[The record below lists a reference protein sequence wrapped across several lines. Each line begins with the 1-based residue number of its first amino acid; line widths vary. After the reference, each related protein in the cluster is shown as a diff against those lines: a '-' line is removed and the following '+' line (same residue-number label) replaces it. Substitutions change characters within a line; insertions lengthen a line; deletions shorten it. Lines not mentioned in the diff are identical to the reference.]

1 MTSQIRGGLTGFR
14 TWLHTRW
21 CFFFFVLFF
30 HVCLCTRWDVYLTAL
45 THAIEGRIIC
55 TSAILRDS
63 YRRKKKKTLGFKT
76 GAQKVTKCQRWAG
89 GLTSSI
95 PLLFSNDALQKM
107 SNQLSAFPLTFH
119 WQIGKQ
125 THNEEPAGLDGWWLR
140 PMLRWS

>member
-21 CFFFFVLFF
+21 CFFFLFCFFMYAFVQDETCIWQRSHMQSRDASSAPQQFLGI
-30 HVCLCTRWDVYLTAL
+30 LT
-45 THAIEGRIIC
+45 GG
-55 TSAILRDS
+55 
-63 YRRKKKKTLGFKT
+63 KKKTLGFKT